1 LFNPIDH
8 LEMVGGPIQMKR
20 QWKISLAEEPEVS
33 CSASLSLWISD
44 RRKLANVS
52 ARKRDRDVSRSRT
65 VFELFVG
72 IAFGLLSRC
81 VSNLDEPRDITQKIN
96 EASVTNTHAGACAM
110 AMQLPFVDDLAE
122 RG

>member
-1 LFNPIDH
+1 LLDAIDH
-8 LEMVGGPIQMKR
+8 LEMVVGPVEMKR
-20 QWKISLAEEPEVS
+20 QWKIRLTEKAKIS
-33 CSASLSLWISD
+33 CSESLSLWISD

-52 ARKRDRDVSRSRT
+52 ARKRDCDVSRSRT

-96 EASVTNTHAGACAM
+96 EASVTNTHAGASSM
-110 AMQLPFVDDLAE
+110 TM
-122 RG
+122 

>member
-1 LFNPIDH
+1 
-8 LEMVGGPIQMKR
+8 MKR
-20 QWKISLAEEPEVS
+20 QWKIRLTEKAKISR
-33 CSASLSLWISD
+33 SASLSLWISD

-96 EASVTNTHAGACAM
+96 EASVTNTHAGASSM
-110 AMQLPFVDDLAE
+110 TM
-122 RG
+122 